1 MSNSTNGLNNRKAVR
16 GLANY
21 IAWSVVLVLTTC
33 GLAGIFLASDLA
45 AVQKVIQA
53 AKEHWPLHIQ
63 MPDIPMGPSQLDLS
77 S

>member
-1 MSNSTNGLNNRKAVR
+1 MDLLIKGIDMSNSTNGLNNRKAVR

-45 AVQKVIQA
+45 AVQR
-53 AKEHWPLHIQ
+53 
-63 MPDIPMGPSQLDLS
+63 
-77 S
+77 